1 MSKPIS
7 SFTAGEKSKGR
18 RTFTQLLLGIVI
30 VAALVRCYKLTTPLA
45 DWHSFRQADT
55 ASVTREYVKHGIDL
69 LHPRYHD
76 LSNIQSGVLTG
87 GQDNLEGYR
96 MVEFPFVNGVIAAL
110 LRLLPSLD
118 LVIVSRLFSIAAS
131 LVALIAL
138 AYLGRQLFSARV
150 GLLSAGVFALLPFSV
165 FYGRVI
171 LPEPFLISFLTV
183 SLLFFNR
190 YQRNGKTTDI
200 FISMVCFS
208 LALLLKPMA
217 IFFVPAY
224 LGMVLLHKKWS
235 ALFDLRTIVLGLLS
249 IVPLLLWRQWI
260 TQFPTGIPWSSWL
273 YNLDGIR
280 LRPAW
285 WRWLFWERLTKLW
298 LGMSGVIF
306 FGAGLIPTSIN
317 RKKMGATSV
326 LYFWGIG
333 MGMYL
338 VVFATGNVRHDY
350 YQVMLLPFV
359 SLVVGKGIDWILSW
373 KNNKAG
379 LLLVILGALIGVYF
393 SWNQVKGYY
402 SINHWEIVE
411 AGKAADRLL
420 PLDAKVIAPYN
431 GDTAFLF
438 QTNRT
443 GWPIGFDLDKKIA
456 NGATHYVS
464 VNFDDEAN
472 ALVQK
477 YPTVV
482 KTENYLIL
490 DLRQPLSVR

>member
-7 SFTAGEKSKGR
+7 SSTQNTAATEHHSFRK
-18 RTFTQLLLGIVI
+18 LLLGIVL
-30 VAALVRCYKLTTPLA
+30 VAALVRCYKLNAPLA

-69 LHPRYHD
+69 FHPRYHD
-76 LSNIQSGVLTG
+76 LSNIQSGILTG
-87 GQDNLEGYR
+87 GVDNLEGYR
-96 MVEFPFVNGVIAAL
+96 MVEFPFVNGGIAAF
-110 LRLLPSLD
+110 LRLFPNFD

-131 LVALIAL
+131 LIALIAL
-138 AYLGRQLFSARV
+138 ATLGKQLFSARV

-165 FYGRVI
+165 FYGRAI

-183 SLLFFNR
+183 SLLFFDR
-190 YQRNGKTTDI
+190 YQQNKITSNI
-200 FISMVCFS
+200 LVSMGCFS

-217 IFFVPAY
+217 IFFLPAY
-224 LGMVLLHKKWS
+224 LGIVLVRKNWK
-235 ALFDLRTIVLGLLS
+235 AVFDLRTIALG
-249 IVPLLLWRQWI
+249 IVSLIPLFLWRQWI

-298 LGMSGVIF
+298 LGLSGLAF
-306 FGAGLIPTSIN
+306 FGAGLIPTSLN
-317 RKKMGATSV
+317 MKKMGASGV
-326 LYFWGIG
+326 LCLWGIG
-333 MGMYL
+333 MGIYL

-350 YQVMLLPFV
+350 YQVILLPFV
-359 SLVVGKGIDWILSW
+359 SLVVGKGIDWFLSW
-373 KNNKAG
+373 KNKKVG
-379 LLLVILGALIGVYF
+379 LLFVMLATVFGMYF

-411 AGKAADRLL
+411 AGKAADRVL

-456 NGATHYVS
+456 NGATHYVT
-464 VNFDDEAN
+464 VNF
-472 ALVQK
+472 
-477 YPTVV
+477 
-482 KTENYLIL
+482 
-490 DLRQPLSVR
+490 

>member
-7 SFTAGEKSKGR
+7 SSKEPTTSR
-18 RTFTQLLLGIVI
+18 WQFSFQHVLIGIVI
-30 VAALVRCYKLTTPLA
+30 VAALLRSYNLTTPLA

-69 LHPRYHD
+69 LRPRYHD
-76 LSNIQSGVLTG
+76 LSNIQSGILTG
-87 GQDNLEGYR
+87 GLDNLEGYR
-96 MVEFPFVNGVIAAL
+96 MVEFPFVNGVIAAV
-110 LRLLPSLD
+110 LRLTPALD

-131 LVALIAL
+131 LTALIAL
-138 AYLGRQLFSARV
+138 AYLGRLLFSPRV
-150 GLLSAGVFALLPFSV
+150 GLLAAGVFAVLPFSV

-171 LPEPFLISFLTV
+171 LPEPFLICFLTV
-183 SLLFFNR
+183 SLVCFTR
-190 YQRNGKTTDI
+190 YQRTRTFTDI
-200 FISMVCFS
+200 VCSLACFS

-217 IFFVPAY
+217 IFFLPAY
-224 LGMVLLHKKWS
+224 LGIVLLRKNWK
-235 ALFDLRTIVLGLLS
+235 AIFDLRTIVLGVLS
-249 IVPLLLWRQWI
+249 ILPLLLWRQWI

-298 LGMSGVIF
+298 LGMSGMLF
-306 FGAGLIPTSIN
+306 FAAGLLPKSFN
-317 RKKMGATSV
+317 LQKLGGSSV
-326 LYFWGIG
+326 LYLWGIG

-350 YQVMLLPFV
+350 YQVILLPFV
-359 SLVVGKGIDWILSW
+359 SLVVGKGIDWFLSLQ
-373 KNNKAG
+373 NKQLG
-379 LLLVILGALIGVYF
+379 RVVVILTTVFGLYY

-402 SINHWEIVE
+402 AINHWEIVE
-411 AGKAADRLL
+411 AGKVADSVL

-443 GWPIGFDLDKKIA
+443 GWPIGFEVEKKIA

-464 VNFDDEAN
+464 VNYDDEAN
-472 ALVQK
+472 ALLRQ
-477 YPTVV
+477 YQTVV
-482 KTENYLIL
+482 KTEKYLIL
-490 DLRQPLSVR
+490 DLRHPL